1 MSEESFSHL
10 SKLQVLDIGHGNI
23 SPNRGQAGEQVD
35 EEEEE
40 LPYEEKEP
48 KHSWVTDRKN
58 PSKKSCPELSLTQ
71 K

>member
-40 LPYEEKEP
+40 LPYEEKGSETFMS
-48 KHSWVTDRKN
+48 HG
-58 PSKKSCPELSLTQ
+58 
-71 K
+71 

>member
-23 SPNRGQAGEQVD
+23 SPNRSQAGEQV

-40 LPYEEKEP
+40 ALPHEEEEA
-48 KHSWVTDRKN
+48 KHLWVTDGN
-58 PSKKSCPELSLTQ
+58 NSKKSCPELSLTQ